1 MELLCMFI
9 GIFVG
14 IAIGYY
20 FVKNHYSRNISGY
33 LKRATDDDEQYLFL
47 ELKTSPDTIMSKD
60 YVIFKVDKQKI
71 VPHK

>member
-1 MELLCMFI
+1 MELLCIFI

-20 FVKNHYSRNISGY
+20 FVKNHYSRHISGY